1 MTEAARGVDPVKD
14 AVIEP
19 PQYYVETQTSLV
31 QSALTLKV
39 AIFMETRDPFDPS

>member
-14 AVIEP
+14 AVIEL
-19 PQYYVETQTSLV
+19 PQYYVETETSLV

-39 AIFMETRDPFDPS
+39 AIFMDELNPRSV